1 MKSIVI
7 AIVLTAAF
15 SSGCTNIEG
24 KFDRAVDGARHGE
37 PVDLAK
43 EQQKEG
49 G

>member
-7 AIVLTAAF
+7 VIAIVAFAAL
-15 SSGCTNIEG
+15 SSGCTNIES
-24 KFDRAVDGARHGE
+24 KVERAVHHGE